1 MNLGEEVDL
10 EDYVGRPDKINN
22 AEIMSICQEAGMQAV
37 RKNRCAVVCHP
48 SCTLTLSSLLS
59 SPFVNLADSKQARLQ
74 LMIWRDPVAWLQYSN
89 VPPCCCAGT

>member
-37 RKNRCAVVCHP
+37 RKNRCAV
-48 SCTLTLSSLLS
+48 SCPML
-59 SPFVNLADSKQARLQ
+59 
-74 LMIWRDPVAWLQYSN
+74 
-89 VPPCCCAGT
+89 VPC

>member
-37 RKNRCAVVCHP
+37 RKNRCALNH
-48 SCTLTLSSLLS
+48 TSSLVVL
-59 SPFVNLADSKQARLQ
+59 KM
-74 LMIWRDPVAWLQYSN
+74 LMYCR
-89 VPPCCCAGT
+89 CCCFWREEVES

>member
-37 RKNRCAVVCHP
+37 RKNRCVTFRFATLHP
-48 SCTLTLSSLLS
+48 RDSLPSLLLKS
-59 SPFVNLADSKQARLQ
+59 WQ
-74 LMIWRDPVAWLQYSN
+74 I
-89 VPPCCCAGT
+89 

>member
-37 RKNRCAVVCHP
+37 RKNRCEAGLPCAGVELI
-48 SCTLTLSSLLS
+48 LTRLMLLS
-59 SPFVNLADSKQARLQ
+59 VRPWSQQVQPAL
-74 LMIWRDPVAWLQYSN
+74 
-89 VPPCCCAGT
+89 

>member
-37 RKNRCAVVCHP
+37 RKNRCEP
-48 SCTLTLSSLLS
+48 SICVTQQELAYRMLLMQTRALP
-59 SPFVNLADSKQARLQ
+59 SPRMTGPTPLLLQ
-74 LMIWRDPVAWLQYSN
+74 MSHSIH
-89 VPPCCCAGT
+89 